1 MVQSLVYVPRKA
13 AGMPGHDVVVVG
25 FSAGG
30 VEAMARLASFL
41 PGDLPAAVFLVHHF
55 PANSQSALPGI
66 LSRAGKLPAVHAVHD
81 QEIEHGRIYVAP
93 PDRHMLIVE
102 NRIHLTRGP
111 RENGHRPAVD
121 PLFRSA
127 ARWFGPR
134 VIGVLLSGS
143 LDDGSAGLVAV
154 KRHGGVAVVQD
165 PDEALY
171 AGMAQ
176 SAMSRVGVDHVLP
189 VEEIAQLLTRLTREP
204 VASQEGKTPMVPE
217 ENEVQDPAESG
228 TAAIEDGPL
237 PGPPTALTCP
247 DCGGAIWEHVDGEL
261 VRYRCHVGHAY
272 SADSMVGAQ
281 AALVE
286 AALWTAVR
294 ALEEKAQLSQRLAD
308 RSRRRGL
315 ERLADRYAEAVRNAQ
330 LGSSSIRHLLLNGTA
345 DPVSGDGDRGA
356 VKLHGESGRTGAISA
371 AEGR

>member
-1 MVQSLVYVPRKA
+1 
-13 AGMPGHDVVVVG
+13 MPGHDVVVVG

-30 VEAMARLASFL
+30 VEAMARLASCL
-41 PGDLPAAVFLVHHF
+41 PYDLPAAVFVVHHF

-66 LSRAGKLPAVHAVHD
+66 LSRAGKLPAVAAVHD
-81 QEIEHGRIYVAP
+81 QEIEPGTIYVAP

-102 NRIHLTRGP
+102 NRIHLSRGP

-121 PLFRSA
+121 PLFRTA

-134 VIGVLLSGS
+134 VVGVLLSGS
-143 LDDGSAGLVAV
+143 LDDGSAGLVTV
-154 KRHGGVAVVQD
+154 KRHGGIAVVQD
-165 PDEALY
+165 PSEALY

-176 SAMSRVGVDHVLP
+176 SAMGRVGVDHVLP
-189 VEEIAQLLTRLTREP
+189 VQEIAQLLTRLTREP
-204 VASQEGKTPMVPE
+204 VAPQEGKPAMLPE
-217 ENEVQDPAESG
+217 DKEIQDPAESG
-228 TAAIEDGPL
+228 TASIEEGPL

-281 AALVE
+281 AAVLE

-308 RSRRRGL
+308 RSRKRGL
-315 ERLADRYAEAVRNAQ
+315 DRLADRYMEAVREAQ
-330 LGSSSIRHLLLNGTA
+330 LGSSAIRHLILNGTA
-345 DPVSGDGDRGA
+345 DPVTGEGGA
-356 VKLHGESGRTGAISA
+356 ARENLAGSAGQRPSPGGPENDWRSTG
-371 AEGR
+371 